1 MQSIETLRFGL
12 VRFEEHEVIEFPAG
26 LPGFEQE
33 FRFLLIEA
41 EESRPLK
48 FLQSI
53 SSPQLSFVCA
63 PLALVFAGY
72 EATLPKSDRELLAMP
87 PEGGAPSGGAPGSG
101 APGGGAPGGGA
112 PGGGAP
118 GSGAPGSGA
127 PGSGAPDTVLEWL
140 AILCFARPDAPTA
153 NLLGPLV
160 IRRDVG
166 LGVQSIREDSRYSAR
181 QPLFAAAPP
190 VEQALCS

>member
-63 PLALVFAGY
+63 PLALVFARY

-87 PEGGAPSGGAPGSG
+87 PEGTAPGSG
-101 APGGGAPGGGA
+101 AQ
-112 PGGGAP
+112 
-118 GSGAPGSGA
+118 GSGAQGSGA
-127 PGSGAPDTVLEWL
+127 QGSGAQGSSAPDTVLEWL

>member
-1 MQSIETLRFGL
+1 MQSIETLRFGV

-63 PLALVFAGY
+63 PLALVFARY

-87 PEGGAPSGGAPGSG
+87 PEGGAPGGGAPGSG
-101 APGGGAPGGGA
+101 APGGSTPG
-112 PGGGAP
+112 
-118 GSGAPGSGA
+118 
-127 PGSGAPDTVLEWL
+127 TVLEWL

>member
-12 VRFEEHEVIEFPAG
+12 VRFDEHEVIEFPAG

-33 FRFLLIEA
+33 NRFLLIET
-41 EESRPLK
+41 EGSLPLK
-48 FLQSI
+48 FLQSAT
-53 SSPQLSFVCA
+53 SPQLSFVCA
-63 PLALVFAGY
+63 PLSLVLAKY
-72 EATLPKSDRELLAMP
+72 EAMLPRSDRDLLAMP
-87 PEGGAPSGGAPGSG
+87 PEGVAPG
-101 APGGGAPGGGA
+101 
-112 PGGGAP
+112 
-118 GSGAPGSGA
+118 
-127 PGSGAPDTVLEWL
+127 TVLEWL

>member
-1 MQSIETLRFGL
+1 MQSIETFRFGL

-87 PEGGAPSGGAPGSG
+87 PEGTAAGSG
-101 APGGGAPGGGA
+101 AA
-112 PGGGAP
+112 
-118 GSGAPGSGA
+118 GSGAAGSGD
-127 PGSGAPDTVLEWL
+127 PDTVLEWL